1 VGFGGPGEVVA
12 SGMFFTSGQ
21 GGGTA
26 YRGGKGEGGRCGG
39 YRQRADGMTGSFD
52 ATVRL
57 WDCKSQSVKPI
68 QVLDE
73 ARDSVSSLHVLG
85 HEIVTGSVDGRVRL
99 YDLRMGMLHVDVLGR
114 MYFTLTLSQP
124 LQYWTCF
131 NGVFRV
137 DNVGSTDQGWECG
150 ACVYVGLDH

>member
-1 VGFGGPGEVVA
+1 
-12 SGMFFTSGQ
+12 
-21 GGGTA
+21 
-26 YRGGKGEGGRCGG
+26 
-39 YRQRADGMTGSFD
+39 MTGSFD

-114 MYFTLTLSQP
+114 MSTFTLTLSQH
-124 LQYWTCF
+124 LHCKIRSD
-131 NGVFRV
+131 GMFRV
-137 DNVGSTDQGWECG
+137 DHVGSTDQGWECG
-150 ACVYVGLDH
+150 ACVYVGLDN